1 VRRSHLSIRGVQA
14 QPRPFHLATER
25 LRPVGEIMAEG
36 QKTIVVLT
44 TGKQDRGTRATLA
57 LSWACS
63 ALALGKSVSLYM
75 TMDGTIWAM
84 KGAAKGI
91 QVQGFEPLQNY
102 VDQFLALGGSILVCA
117 PCSEY
122 YCNFDR
128 GKLDG
133 SLVEGSELVGLATV
147 VSATGPGCTVVTF

>member
-1 VRRSHLSIRGVQA
+1 MRREPG
-14 QPRPFHLATER
+14 
-25 LRPVGEIMAEG
+25 GEIMAEG
-36 QKTIVVLT
+36 QKVIVVLT

-63 ALALGKSVSLYM
+63 ALALGKSVSVYM

-84 KGAAKGI
+84 DGAAKGI

-102 VDQFLALGGSILVCA
+102 VDQFQALGGRVLVCA

-128 GKLDG
+128 AKLNGALMD
-133 SLVEGSELVGLATV
+133 GSELVGLATV
-147 VSATGPGCTVVTF
+147 VSEAGPNCTVVTF